1 MAGSYR
7 HRLYAKYASVHCPG
21 WLASDTKADATWVRA
36 ALWRTRG
43 WLPADKH
50 ARCLDLGCGAGHVL
64 MALRAA
70 GYLNVQGVDV
80 SPEAVAIA
88 RSKGLDVVDA
98 DLRAFLHAAR
108 DRWDLITAF
117 DVIEHFGKDEILG
130 VLGLILER
138 LNPRGVFI
146 LQTPNALSPWAG
158 HYRYRDLTHEL
169 IFSPE
174 ALESTLRL
182 VGFQEI
188 EIRDAPPY
196 VHGLKS
202 AARWLL
208 WKGCWVLAALWNLAE
223 TGSTLGGVYTRNM
236 MAKAVKGA

>member
-1 MAGSYR
+1 M
-7 HRLYAKYASVHCPG
+7 
-21 WLASDTKADATWVRA
+21 
-36 ALWRTRG
+36 
-43 WLPADKH
+43 
-50 ARCLDLGCGAGHVL
+50 
-64 MALRAA
+64 
-70 GYLNVQGVDV
+70 

-108 DRWDLITAF
+108 HGWDLITAF
-117 DVIEHFGKDEILG
+117 DVIEHFGKDELLD
-130 VLGLILER
+130 VLGLIFER

-158 HYRYRDLTHEL
+158 HYRYGDLTHEL

-174 ALESTLRL
+174 ALESTLWL

-196 VHGLKS
+196 VHGVKS

-208 WKGCWVLAALWNLAE
+208 WKGCWVAAALWNLAE